1 MPLEAKSLTQ
11 ANILFLA
18 ICHGFIIFG
27 ASVLSTNIS
36 LFNTMFIPFVLIA
49 CFIMLFLSGEVTKS
63 SLFTLS
69 SKGLLKYEIKRSI
82 ISLSFN
88 LFINRQHLLFNFV
101 KKSRTLSGVDST
113 EILTACS
120 VLED

>member
-36 LFNTMFIPFVLIA
+36 LFNTRFITFVLIA
-49 CFIMLFLSGEVTKS
+49 CFIKLFLSGEIIKS

-69 SKGLLKYEIKRSI
+69 LKYEIKRSI

-101 KKSRTLSGVDST
+101 KKS
-113 EILTACS
+113 
-120 VLED
+120 